1 MTGNFQGEYGEFV
14 TAESRN
20 DVRIP
25 KRLFKNLRGVNQR
38 QIAFLVAKLVID
50 LLQPIHVGKEHQDRA
65 TGPAP
70 EFQLPFRKGQESA
83 AVVYARQLVP
93 ERKAAQFCLQHVL
106 LHGALNRAH
115 QEFIGRAILCGGAE
129 LPGSRLRAHVLQ

>member
-1 MTGNFQGEYGEFV
+1 METSADSGLAVAGNLQGEYGEFV

-25 KRLFKNLRGVNQR
+25 KRLFKNLRGTNQR

-65 TGPAP
+65 TGAAP
-70 EFQLPFRKGQESA
+70 EVHLPFRKGQESA
-83 AVVYARQLVP
+83 AGVYNPPIGP
-93 ERKAAQFCLQHVL
+93 E
-106 LHGALNRAH
+106 
-115 QEFIGRAILCGGAE
+115 
-129 LPGSRLRAHVLQ
+129 